1 MLLECELLAP
11 DLANDFELVSCVQNH
26 VHDRL
31 GRLRSDFDVS
41 LHEGSRHAA
50 QSALILAF
58 SNIDMLAALQGGNA
72 AGTAPSNELV
82 MDYMVKFM
90 RYSREQASFLQK
102 HFRHRLVHLAWP
114 KVIMRHEDALV
125 LSEIYFESNSRHLTL
140 VRSQEGMRTRY
151 GPMLGPQW
159 SCRFTHAFAISIDQ
173 FVADIIDSA
182 IGCGG
187 YLQALEDSAELRD
200 NARKA
205 LSEIYLP

>member
-1 MLLECELLAP
+1 MLLENELRAP
-11 DLANDFELVSCVQNH
+11 DLTDEFELVSCVQNH

-41 LHEGSRHAA
+41 VHEGSRHAA
-50 QSALILAF
+50 QSALILSF
-58 SNIDMLAALQGGNA
+58 SNIDMLAALSGGNA
-72 AGTAPSNELV
+72 AGTAPSNQLV
-82 MDYMVKFM
+82 IDYMM
-90 RYSREQASFLQK
+90 RYMRYTREQSSFLQK

-114 KVIMRHEDALV
+114 KVIMKHEDAFV
-125 LSEIYFESNSRHLTL
+125 LSEIYFESNAKHLTL

-159 SCRFTHAFAISIDQ
+159 SSRFTHAFSISVDQ
-173 FVADIIDSA
+173 FVTDIIDSA

-187 YLQALEDSAELRD
+187 YLQALEDCGELRD